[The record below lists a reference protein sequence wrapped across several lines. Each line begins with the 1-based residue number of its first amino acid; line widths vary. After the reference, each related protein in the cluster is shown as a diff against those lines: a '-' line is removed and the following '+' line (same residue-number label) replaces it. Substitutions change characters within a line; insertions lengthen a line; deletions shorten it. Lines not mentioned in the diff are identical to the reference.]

1 MASLFSNTSNI
12 DLLWELTIDQ
22 FHLQKNDSFLQNIR
36 FIFESNLSL
45 FNPHVSTSVLELNK
59 LFLSQIIT
67 AINKLFPNLKNMKRI
82 NISGE
87 EEKITVEN
95 MASLVEEKLIQRQND
110 IPLKKKVT
118 FNEDNEI
125 FEKLN
130 KIDISLNEI
139 TDLSNYDEQHSLSL
153 ADFEKSNAQPLADFE
168 KSNATNYSQSSN
180 TSKKKNNEPLFT
192 FTELLHKINNLES
205 KMDQIIA
212 KLT

>member
-1 MASLFSNTSNI
+1 
-12 DLLWELTIDQ
+12 
-22 FHLQKNDSFLQNIR
+22 
-36 FIFESNLSL
+36 
-45 FNPHVSTSVLELNK
+45 
-59 LFLSQIIT
+59 
-67 AINKLFPNLKNMKRI
+67 
-82 NISGE
+82 
-87 EEKITVEN
+87 

-153 ADFEKSNAQPLADFE
+153 ADFEKSNA
-168 KSNATNYSQSSN
+168 TNYSQSSN